1 MAAETAVD
9 CFVETAVGF
18 VGTAVGF
25 AGTDLEL
32 AGTVSL
38 GIGIAAHVAAEAEC
52 FVGTVVCFAGTV
64 ENSAVET
71 YLVALPGIE
80 ELGIALVVV
89 EAEIDELR
97 LAEADYSELSGPK
110 DNDIAFM
117 ICRVFPPGLFS

>member
-52 FVGTVVCFAGTV
+52 FVGTVVCFAGTG
-64 ENSAVET
+64 T
-71 YLVALPGIE
+71 E

-97 LAEADYSELSGPK
+97 LAVADYSELSGP
-110 DNDIAFM
+110 
-117 ICRVFPPGLFS
+117 GLFS